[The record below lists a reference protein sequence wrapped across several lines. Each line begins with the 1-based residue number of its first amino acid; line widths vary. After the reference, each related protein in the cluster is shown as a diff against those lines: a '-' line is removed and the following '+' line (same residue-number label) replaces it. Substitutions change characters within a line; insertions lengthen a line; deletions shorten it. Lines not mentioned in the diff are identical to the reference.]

1 MVAQQLATGSQ
12 ARTRIKFCGLTRPQ
26 DIERAVSLGVDA
38 IGFVFYPASA
48 RALSFSRAAE
58 LARYVPPFVSLVGLF
73 VNPDAATLRQAV
85 EAVPL
90 SIVQFHGDETPA
102 QCSTLAASVRLPWLR
117 ALHVSAGGLAAS
129 AGLLEAAHHYAAA
142 DGLLLDTFSDGYGGS
157 GQSFDWSS
165 VPTTLASRI
174 ILSGGLNV
182 ENVKEAI
189 LQVRPYALDVSTGI
203 EVLGTKGVKDHRK
216 MAAFMRAA
224 QAADSCKLD

>member
-1 MVAQQLATGSQ
+1 MVAQQLATGLH

-26 DIERAVSLGVDA
+26 DIEQAVSLGVDA

-73 VNPDAATLRQAV
+73 VNPDAAMLRQAI

-102 QCSTLAASVRLPWLR
+102 QCLTLAASVRLPWLR
-117 ALHVSAGGLAAS
+117 ALHVNASGLAES
-129 AGLLEAAHHYAAA
+129 AALLETAHHYAAA

-157 GQSFDWSS
+157 GQSFDWSCI
-165 VPTTLASRI
+165 PTALASRI
-174 ILSGGLNV
+174 ILSGGLNA
-182 ENVKEAI
+182 ENIRDAI
-189 LQVRPYALDVSTGI
+189 MRVRPYAVDVSTGI
-203 EVLGTKGVKDHRK
+203 EVLEIKGVKDHSK
-216 MAAFMRAA
+216 MAAFMRAVK
-224 QAADSCKLD
+224 AADSC